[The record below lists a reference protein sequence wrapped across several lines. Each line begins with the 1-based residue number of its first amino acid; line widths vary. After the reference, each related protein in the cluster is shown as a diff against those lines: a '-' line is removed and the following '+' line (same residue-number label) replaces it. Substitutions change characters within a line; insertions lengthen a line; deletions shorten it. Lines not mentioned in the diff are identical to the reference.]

1 MHNNVESNL
10 YILCCTCK
18 CAATCIYK
26 GILLLEA
33 IEFIGFFIQSVQ
45 GFIAARNGQT
55 IGMLVF
61 TLIFLYVSYLA
72 IMLFMNFNSNL
83 ADGTLKAKTSDYATI
98 RRILIWVFLIGGL
111 ILVAVIFIFMAI
123 IAGAATT
130 VPNPT
135 EEQKKAAQTF
145 AALAFTAG
153 LTFSIIILVIIL
165 IQTWIQFGLLKSVEE
180 ASLALSGED
189 SHAKMGNNQVL

>member
-26 GILLLEA
+26 GVLLLEA
-33 IEFIGFFIQSVQ
+33 IEFIGLFLQGLRGFLAIQ
-45 GFIAARNGQT
+45 NGTT
-55 IGMLVF
+55 IGVLVF
-61 TLIFLYVSYLA
+61 ALIFLYVSYLA

-83 ADGTLKAKTSDYATI
+83 ADGTLKAKTSSFATI

-111 ILVAVIFIFMAI
+111 ILVAIMFIFLAV
-123 IAGAATT
+123 IAGAVSTF
-130 VPNPT
+130 PGQT
-135 EEQKKAAQTF
+135 EEQKKNAQT
-145 AALAFTAG
+145 AASAIFMAG
-153 LTFSIIILVIIL
+153 LIFSVILLVIVL